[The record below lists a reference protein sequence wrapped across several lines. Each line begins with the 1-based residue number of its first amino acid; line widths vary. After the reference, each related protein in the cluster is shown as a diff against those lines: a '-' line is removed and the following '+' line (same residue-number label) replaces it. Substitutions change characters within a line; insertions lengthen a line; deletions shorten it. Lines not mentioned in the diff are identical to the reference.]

1 MASHFPEHG
10 YTTFYSPSASV
21 IEATPGLQSPHGA
34 EVEKLIQ
41 GIVEKWKDVEERAA
55 LPDIN
60 DVEYNPVRARRIVK
74 FKGRLVLRAK
84 GRALPF
90 ELNDTEEE

>member
-1 MASHFPEHG
+1 MAAHFPEPMF
-10 YTTFYSPSASV
+10 TTFYSPSASV
-21 IEATPGLQSPHGA
+21 TESTVGLQSLHGA

-41 GIVEKWKDVEERAA
+41 GIVDKWKDVEERAA

-60 DVEYNPVRARRIVK
+60 DVEYSPVRPRRVVN
-74 FKGRLVLRAK
+74 FKGRLVMRTK

-90 ELNDTEEE
+90 ELSDTDDE